1 MFLTRN
7 EIQQLTGYKI
17 PSAQIRWLQKNG
29 ILFRVGADGYPRI
42 LLSEVEF
49 QMLSHTKSTK
59 HFSVQE
65 TPNFEVLYG
74 KKKANKE
81 GTSKTGL
88 L

>member
-1 MFLTRN
+1 MFLNRN
-7 EIQQLTGYKI
+7 EIYQLTGYKI

-49 QMLSHTKSTK
+49 QMLSHTKSNK
-59 HFSVQE
+59 HLSVQE
-65 TPNFEVLYG
+65 TPNFEALYG

-81 GTSKTGL
+81 RTSTKSL
-88 L
+88 S